1 MYRRGPKGW
10 LKHLDFIL
18 LDLLSLQAAF
28 GLAYI
33 IRFVEKDPYADPR
46 LYQAMAIVLLL
57 ADIVALFFFNT
68 LKNVLKRGWLQE
80 FLITVRQAI
89 LVELLATLYL
99 FSVQRGYDFSR
110 IVMFLTGFLYFIIS
124 YAIRLI
130 WKVVLR
136 KIHASLPGKAMLL
149 VTTEAQAYEA
159 LANVQI
165 RNYETYRIV
174 GFAITDK
181 DLVGA
186 SIGGIPV
193 VATMDGVADYVCRE
207 WVDEIFLAPPQYA
220 PYPADFVDRL
230 ILTGV
235 TVHQNLVVGGS
246 RRGRKQIIEK
256 VGNYLVLTTSM
267 NFSTTVQAFL
277 KRSMDIVGGLVGCL
291 LTGIIFVF
299 VAPMIYH
306 ASPGPIFFV
315 QERVGRN
322 GKRFKMYKFRSMYL
336 DAEERKK
343 NLLDQNQVED
353 GMMFKM
359 DFDPRVIGNEI
370 LPDGQKKT
378 GIGDF
383 IRRRSLDEFPQFFN
397 VLKGDMSL
405 VGTRPPTMDEWEKY
419 EFHHRARLAI
429 RPGITGM
436 WQVSG
441 RSDIVDFEEIVRLD
455 TQYINDWS
463 LGLDIKIL
471 LKTIVVVLKKD
482 GSR

>member
-1 MYRRGPKGW
+1 MYRKGPKGW

-33 IRFVEKDPYADPR
+33 IRFVEKDPYADPQ

-68 LKNVLKRGWLQE
+68 LKNVLKRGWFQE
-80 FLITVRQAI
+80 FLITMRQAI

-256 VGNYLVLTTSM
+256 VGNYIVLTTSM

-343 NLLDQNQVED
+343 ELMSQNRVTD
-353 GMMFKM
+353 GMMFKL

-370 LPDGQKKT
+370 LPNGEKKT
-378 GIGDF
+378 GIGNF
-383 IRRRSLDEFPQFFN
+383 IRRTSLDEFPQFYN

-441 RSDIVDFEEIVRLD
+441 RSNIVDFEEIVRLD

-471 LKTIVVVLKKD
+471 LKTVVSVLKKD

>member
-99 FSVQRGYDFSR
+99 FAWLCMQGWFC
-110 IVMFLTGFLYFIIS
+110 LYFIIS

-174 GFAITDK
+174 GFVITDK

>member
-1 MYRRGPKGW
+1 
-10 LKHLDFIL
+10 
-18 LDLLSLQAAF
+18 
-28 GLAYI
+28 
-33 IRFVEKDPYADPR
+33 
-46 LYQAMAIVLLL
+46 
-57 ADIVALFFFNT
+57 
-68 LKNVLKRGWLQE
+68 
-80 FLITVRQAI
+80 
-89 LVELLATLYL
+89 
-99 FSVQRGYDFSR
+99 
-110 IVMFLTGFLYFIIS
+110 
-124 YAIRLI
+124 
-130 WKVVLR
+130 
-136 KIHASLPGKAMLL
+136 MLL

-174 GFAITDK
+174 GFVITDK

-193 VATMDGVADYVCRE
+193 VATMDGVATLDRVL
-207 WVDEIFLAPPQYA
+207 VDEIFLAPPQYA

-419 EFHHRARLAI
+419 EFHHRAVLR
-429 RPGITGM
+429 
-436 WQVSG
+436 SG
-441 RSDIVDFEEIVRLD
+441 RELPACGRSAVEAISWTLRRSSAWIPSTSMTGVW
-455 TQYINDWS
+455 DW
-463 LGLDIKIL
+463 I
-471 LKTIVVVLKKD
+471 
-482 GSR
+482 